1 MGRSSKVRA
10 RQNRSRIVEE
20 ASRLFRRFG
29 VESVS
34 VTDIMQATGM
44 TAGCFYKHFDSKDAL
59 VQEAF
64 SLSFEQAGHFWAN
77 ISEKNGSAGASSAI
91 VRQYLTRRPLDQTC
105 PILAFSAHVASDAS
119 GPLARAAYRAGTK
132 HLFSQFIG
140 TRQQQDAKVT
150 MLGAGF
156 LAHILK
162 DDKWVRAVQSAVEST
177 AKRHQEC
184 AK

>member
-77 ISEKNGSAGASSAI
+77 ISEKNGSARASSAI

-162 DDKWVRAVQSAVEST
+162 DDKWVRAVQVAVETS
-177 AKRHQEC
+177 AKRN
-184 AK
+184 AITD